1 MDTHASF
8 IVLKTRTRL
17 CPGGQCTNYA
27 KEYFVAIYVSLDEIN
42 FQLLPW
48 IFVITIDNTGM
59 P

>member
-1 MDTHASF
+1 MLLSLFLKRAHVY
-8 IVLKTRTRL
+8 VLADNVQTM
-17 CPGGQCTNYA
+17 Q